1 MGDLYE
7 PLSKLPKNI
16 RQIGDRDDTVRLYIE
31 DYVSTYLKRLFPS
44 GGQDLRAGLLL
55 GTERTENGVP
65 FIFVNGGCDG
75 RGRKSRV
82 YGSGLEKSLSEYGG
96 VVSKADGAG
105 VVSLRSARMHVK
117 PAELLETAWPVFQ

>member
-44 GGQDLRAGLLL
+44 GGQD
-55 GTERTENGVP
+55 
-65 FIFVNGGCDG
+65 
-75 RGRKSRV
+75 RV
-82 YGSGLEKSLSEYGG
+82 
-96 VVSKADGAG
+96 
-105 VVSLRSARMHVK
+105 
-117 PAELLETAWPVFQ
+117 

>member
-44 GGQDLRAGLLL
+44 GGG
-55 GTERTENGVP
+55 
-65 FIFVNGGCDG
+65 
-75 RGRKSRV
+75 
-82 YGSGLEKSLSEYGG
+82 
-96 VVSKADGAG
+96 
-105 VVSLRSARMHVK
+105 SLRTK
-117 PAELLETAWPVFQ
+117 TEK